1 MLCTT
6 CHGKGYVTV
15 PYIAGVVSAQY
26 PCPDCHAGC
35 QHCCDGDT
43 MPTPPSYEGEHAAS
57 AEEAVSREGS

>member
-1 MLCTT
+1 MLCPT
-6 CHGKGYVTV
+6 CHGRGYVTM

-43 MPTPPSYEGEHAAS
+43 MPTPPTHGEKDEQRNHK
-57 AEEAVSREGS
+57 RG

>member
-26 PCPDCHAGC
+26 PCPECHAGC

-43 MPTPPSYEGEHAAS
+43 MPTPPSYKDIINSKDTVWKGED
-57 AEEAVSREGS
+57 E